1 MRGYTANA
9 YLELDFT
16 SEYRKPE
23 FSILVYLGFGIAD
36 WCGSTLSV

>member
-1 MRGYTANA
+1 MRGYSNA

-16 SEYRKPE
+16 FGYRKIE
-23 FSILVYLGFGIAD
+23 FSIFVYLGFGIAG